1 MPYFVYTLHLI
12 DTVVAQDL
20 SRMSP
25 EQQAIIGEH
34 FTYLQQLCAQEQLIM
49 AGRTENPATGFGI
62 CLFKAANQTA
72 AQNIMSNDPAVEQGV
87 MSATLHPFRLALFQ
101 PQID

>member
-12 DTVVAQDL
+12 DIEVAQDL

-25 EQQAIIGEH
+25 DRQAIIGEH
-34 FTYLQQLCAQEQLIM
+34 FAYLQQLCAQEQLIM

-62 CLFKAANQTA
+62 CLFKAADETA
-72 AQNIMSNDPAVEQGV
+72 AQNIMLNDPAVAQGV
-87 MSATLHPFRLALFQ
+87 MRATLHPFRLALFQ
-101 PQID
+101 PKID